1 MAKDDI
7 DADGTGVVAVK
18 PVKTAPSTPPRASPS
33 KQWSLLPSLAVIL
46 PLLALFTYISVHLHY
61 ALPEP
66 QHALFSPD
74 GSPVFSESKAMRYIH
89 DLAAYGDGTPRYR
102 IVGTKEMVETD
113 NYLLDKIA
121 EIREE
126 VVQRHPNGGMQV
138 EVWHQ
143 LFDFMDKKVWK
154 KYFGISNVIVR
165 LSDGTPASKANAV
178 LVNAHSDSTL
188 PSPGAADDLVGV
200 AVMLEALRVMALG
213 DRKLTNAA
221 IFLFNGAEESLQD
234 ASHLFITQ
242 HPLRTS
248 VRAVINL
255 EACGT
260 DGKEIVFQATSPE
273 MIQALARTPSPY
285 ATIIASEIFQTGLI
299 LSDGNLTGL
308 DMALVQNSYRYHTML
323 DTADAIEPGSVQ
335 HMGDNVLALL
345 EYLTSPETT
354 MGNSAQPTPVLPRAP
369 TSHTIFFSALGGKVF
384 VVYSRATA
392 TILYGI
398 LAALVAVV
406 VTDRVD
412 WAKEKKV
419 YILSV
424 VGVLGGLIS
433 SIVGANLVAAA
444 LSLGMGKS
452 MTWFRNENYPLLV
465 FGPPSLL
472 AVVLYQYFFVSN
484 RIRQPVATVA
494 QDAADSALIEH
505 ASLVSQ
511 VVYNTAVT
519 LIGHALG
526 VGSSYLIALGAASS
540 LLALVINDYVLRR
553 HSTGLHLA
561 TYVIGQSLPLLIGV
575 EGIIGFLDLFVPLT
589 GRLGADAPVDF
600 IIATLFLPF
609 CHRWGASFTARL
621 AVFFT
626 FATAFSLGWFSRPS
640 WSAYD
645 AQHPKR
651 LLILHMENTTTSPPE
666 FHLHVASVDGNP
678 FFQLVSKAT
687 EGLTA
692 PNSVPEAT
700 IADDLSVDWDIIY
713 PVSQFLTTY
722 KVPLPPVE
730 STYTSPYLDT
740 FKVSVTRNSLN
751 AIKQT
756 RSIDVVL
763 DHPAIIWPVLSFDG
777 DVIAWDLPEP
787 PQRGV
792 IRHHVKSVASYGVN
806 RFTLSL
812 TLQLTPEQ
820 FAAAIRE
827 DQRAKGQRADA
838 SAEDKSLASLRID
851 YSGLDIHGMYP
862 ASVQSDDV
870 HEDAQRQVAR
880 QTRLGMR
887 FFEEFSKRLEKEPV
901 DAMLLSAIAGV
912 ASSTP
917 SLPACTCRRAPSP
930 SFAASSV
937 ARSFSSTSTAQSHD
951 NPLGL
956 PRNDAPPTM
965 PRMQRGLPQK
975 RKLPGVKKVVVV
987 SSGKGGVGK
996 SSVAVN
1002 LALAL
1007 SSLPPDVTGGGRP
1020 RVGVL
1025 DLDIFGPSI
1034 PKLMGLEGAGE
1045 PFLTAENRLTPLRAH
1060 GLPCMS
1066 MGFLLPN
1073 NPPDPSDPTKTPADT
1088 PVVWRGMMVMK
1099 AVQQLLFDVD
1109 WRAGTG
1115 GSDLDVLVVDTP
1127 PGTGD
1132 VTLSLGQLV
1141 TVDGSVIVSTPQNV
1155 AIIDTR
1161 KGVAMFRKLGIP
1173 ITGAVLNMS
1182 HFLCPGSSTPH
1193 YVFGRPDS
1201 FMSTCS
1207 ALSLDVL
1214 AQIPIEP
1221 AVSARGDEG
1230 SPVVMLPGAEGS
1242 GGSKA
1247 REAFL
1252 ALGAEVW
1259 RRINQQQ
1266 GADATA
1272 PS

>member
-1 MAKDDI
+1 MGRDGI
-7 DADGTGVVAVK
+7 DANGTGVVAVQ
-18 PVKTAPSTPPRASPS
+18 PVKIAPASPPRPSPS

-46 PLLALFTYISVHLHY
+46 PLLALFTYISANLHY

-74 GSPVFSESKAMRYIH
+74 GTPVFSESKAMRYIH

-143 LFDFMDKKVWK
+143 IGDGTHLFDFMDK

-213 DRKLTNAA
+213 HRKLTNAA

-242 HPLRTS
+242 HPLRNS

-299 LSDGNLTGL
+299 LSDTDFRHGNLTGL

-323 DTADAIEPGSVQ
+323 DTADAIEPGAVQ
-335 HMGDNVLALL
+335 HMGENVLALL

-354 MGNSAQPTPVLPRAP
+354 MGNSDKPTPVLPRTP

-392 TILYGI
+392 TVLYGV

-424 VGVLGGLIS
+424 TGVLGGLIS
-433 SIVGANLVAAA
+433 AILGANLAAAA

-452 MTWFRNENYPLLV
+452 MTWFRNETYPLLV

-472 AVVLYQYFFVSN
+472 SVVLYQYFFVSN
-484 RIRQPVATVA
+484 RIRQPIARVA

-540 LLALVINDYVLRR
+540 LLALIVNDYVLRR

-621 AVFFT
+621 AVFLT

-645 AQHPKR
+645 PQHPKR
-651 LLILHMENTTTSPPE
+651 LLVLHMENTTTSPPE

-678 FFQLVSKAT
+678 FFDLVSKAT

-692 PNSVPEAT
+692 PNSLPEPT

-713 PVSQFLTTY
+713 PFLTTY
-722 KVPLPPVE
+722 KVPLPPVD
-730 STYTSPYLDT
+730 SAYTSPYLDT
-740 FKVSVTRNSLN
+740 FKVSVTRNVLN

-756 RSIDVVL
+756 RSIDIVL
-763 DHPAIIWPVLSFDG
+763 DHPGIIWPVLSFDG
-777 DVIAWDLPEP
+777 DVTSWDLPEP
-787 PQRGV
+787 PQRGL
-792 IRHHVKSVASYGVN
+792 IRHHVKSVASYGVD

-827 DQRAKGQRADA
+827 DQRAKGQRADVSVED
-838 SAEDKSLASLRID
+838 SALASVRID

-901 DAMLLSAIAGV
+901 DAMLLSAVAGV
-912 ASSTP
+912 A
-917 SLPACTCRRAPSP
+917 
-930 SFAASSV
+930 
-937 ARSFSSTSTAQSHD
+937 
-951 NPLGL
+951 
-956 PRNDAPPTM
+956 
-965 PRMQRGLPQK
+965 
-975 RKLPGVKKVVVV
+975 
-987 SSGKGGVGK
+987 
-996 SSVAVN
+996 
-1002 LALAL
+1002 
-1007 SSLPPDVTGGGRP
+1007 
-1020 RVGVL
+1020 
-1025 DLDIFGPSI
+1025 
-1034 PKLMGLEGAGE
+1034 
-1045 PFLTAENRLTPLRAH
+1045 
-1060 GLPCMS
+1060 
-1066 MGFLLPN
+1066 
-1073 NPPDPSDPTKTPADT
+1073 
-1088 PVVWRGMMVMK
+1088 
-1099 AVQQLLFDVD
+1099 
-1109 WRAGTG
+1109 
-1115 GSDLDVLVVDTP
+1115 
-1127 PGTGD
+1127 
-1132 VTLSLGQLV
+1132 
-1141 TVDGSVIVSTPQNV
+1141 
-1155 AIIDTR
+1155 
-1161 KGVAMFRKLGIP
+1161 
-1173 ITGAVLNMS
+1173 
-1182 HFLCPGSSTPH
+1182 
-1193 YVFGRPDS
+1193 YV
-1201 FMSTCS
+1201 
-1207 ALSLDVL
+1207 
-1214 AQIPIEP
+1214 
-1221 AVSARGDEG
+1221 
-1230 SPVVMLPGAEGS
+1230 
-1242 GGSKA
+1242 
-1247 REAFL
+1247 
-1252 ALGAEVW
+1252 
-1259 RRINQQQ
+1259 
-1266 GADATA
+1266 
-1272 PS
+1272 